1 MRYPELTDEEIA
13 RLIDAVGTA
22 LTTMKGD
29 NRKDK
34 LKVFGKALLTLVF
47 VAGGMAVSIM
57 FPNPIT
63 IGVLG
68 GATALI
74 AGNKGVFRKVKKMY
88 VCMYVC
94 MYDPLFT
101 RKFFTDASLIN
112 VQLVSMRG
120 VGIIKRTIYKNIS
133 NYKTI
138 YKRIGVTLLVH
149 KGNLNILVIID

>member
-1 MRYPELTDEEIA
+1 MRYPELTDEEIE

-34 LKVFGKALLTLVF
+34 LKVFGKPLLTLVF

-68 GATALI
+68 GAAALI
-74 AGNKGVFRKVKKMY
+74 AGNKGVLRKVKNMKEKSKIRKKNKEDLKNTIVEQHNRKM
-88 VCMYVC
+88 VHDV
-94 MYDPLFT
+94 
-101 RKFFTDASLIN
+101 RSRIN
-112 VQLVSMRG
+112 LQQNNKVPEPSAPNLYPDLNQF
-120 VGIIKRTIYKNIS
+120 
-133 NYKTI
+133 
-138 YKRIGVTLLVH
+138 
-149 KGNLNILVIID
+149 KG

>member
-1 MRYPELTDEEIA
+1 MKYPELTDEEIA

-63 IGVLG
+63 IGILG

-74 AGNKGVFRKVKKMY
+74 AGNKGVLRKVKKMKEKSEKRKKNKEDLKNMIVEQHNRKMVHDVQSRINFQQNNKIPEPSAPGLY
-88 VCMYVC
+88 PDLKG
-94 MYDPLFT
+94 YD
-101 RKFFTDASLIN
+101 
-112 VQLVSMRG
+112 M
-120 VGIIKRTIYKNIS
+120 
-133 NYKTI
+133 
-138 YKRIGVTLLVH
+138 
-149 KGNLNILVIID
+149 

>member
-1 MRYPELTDEEIA
+1 MRYPELTDEEIE

-47 VAGGMAVSIM
+47 VAEGVAVSIM

-68 GATALI
+68 GAAALI
-74 AGNKGVFRKVKKMY
+74 AGNKGVFRKVKRIKEKSKI
-88 VCMYVC
+88 
-94 MYDPLFT
+94 
-101 RKFFTDASLIN
+101 RKKNKEDMKNMIVEQHNRKVARDVQSRIN
-112 VQLVSMRG
+112 LQQNNKIPEPSAP
-120 VGIIKRTIYKNIS
+120 
-133 NYKTI
+133 
-138 YKRIGVTLLVH
+138 
-149 KGNLNILVIID
+149 NLYPDLN

>member
-74 AGNKGVFRKVKKMY
+74 AGNKGVFRKVMKMKEKSEKRKKNKEDLKNMIVEQHNRKMVHDVQSRINFQQNNKISEPSAPGLY
-88 VCMYVC
+88 PDLKK
-94 MYDPLFT
+94 YD
-101 RKFFTDASLIN
+101 
-112 VQLVSMRG
+112 M
-120 VGIIKRTIYKNIS
+120 
-133 NYKTI
+133 
-138 YKRIGVTLLVH
+138 
-149 KGNLNILVIID
+149 